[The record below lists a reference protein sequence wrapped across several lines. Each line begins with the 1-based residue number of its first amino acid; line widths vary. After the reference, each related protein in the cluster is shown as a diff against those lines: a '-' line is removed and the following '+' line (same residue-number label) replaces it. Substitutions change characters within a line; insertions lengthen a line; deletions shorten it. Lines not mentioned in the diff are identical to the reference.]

1 MSEPAKIRCSLCKKK
16 FSTEGAL
23 AHHARDVHKKRA
35 REAKP
40 VLIAPPQD
48 DDDDDGMVSL
58 FAAQRAAENAE
69 KAKRLA
75 EADVTGWKQNTLFHF
90 TRVVDGTR
98 IDWWP
103 STAKAMVD
111 GRMFYGGER
120 VRQAFQRLGLFTGA
134 AS

>member
-1 MSEPAKIRCSLCKKK
+1 MSEPTKIRCSLCKKK

-40 VLIAPPQD
+40 LRTDPLED
-48 DDDDDGMVSL
+48 DDDDSMAAG
-58 FAAQRAAENAE
+58 FAAMRKAANAE

-75 EADVTGWKQNTLFHF
+75 EADLTGWTCHTPYHY

-120 VRQAFQRLGLFTGA
+120 VRQAFQRLGIFTET
-134 AS
+134 ST